1 VKALLT
7 LLLCLAAGLAHA
19 QVADSVKL
27 PIDPDTKRIT
37 YAEVVQMPGMSQAE
51 LYTRAKLW
59 FAEAFK
65 SAKDVVQADE
75 KDAGLV
81 QGEAWSPMQ
90 AHFMGKNMP
99 ASNIQLWYTV
109 KLACR
114 EGRYR
119 YEITDFKY
127 KAPPTPQFP
136 NVPPPKPMEEVIA
149 LWTKPA
155 AKNGK
160 PTKADMVR
168 AEMNETVATN
178 GTGLAA
184 SIKTS
189 MARKPGSPASG
200 KDW

>member
-1 VKALLT
+1 MKIVLT
-7 LLLCLAAGLAHA
+7 ALLCLGVDLAHA

-27 PIDPDTKRIT
+27 PIDPDTHRIT

-59 FAEAFK
+59 FADAFK

-90 AHFMGKNMP
+90 AHFMGKNLP

-127 KAPPTPQFP
+127 KVPPTAQFP
-136 NVPPPKPMEEVIA
+136 SVPPPKPMEEVIA

-160 PTKADMVR
+160 PTKTDMVR

-178 GTGLAA
+178 GTGLAS